1 MTDDADDQTEATNGR
16 SQRLSASKVRDLTK
30 PGKHTDGTVPG
41 LYLEVGKVRKDGKP
55 SKNWRLKYRLHGKEN
70 RYAIGSYPD
79 VSLKRARELA
89 QDARTSIKVDGIA
102 PRAAKAAKTEAQQLE
117 LVRTFQHVAEQWLEI
132 KAPKLVEKSRS
143 GFQGALTNHIYPT
156 DCQGRTLGGIP
167 VSEIKLEHVSA
178 VLTKLTNAGKVA
190 MAKRCRTIIRAVL
203 GFALG
208 RDWVTRNVAL
218 GKSDELELQHV
229 VSHAAAIEKPAE
241 LGRYLCKLDTIG
253 KDAVAQALRLLALLP
268 ARPGELATMRW
279 EDVDLAEADWS
290 YVISKTK
297 HQTTQK
303 HVVPLP
309 RQALDLLRELH
320 EGRVVNSK
328 GQGWVFPSPV
338 HPGQAIN
345 PTSLLKAVQ
354 RLWPER
360 KMSAHGF
367 RSVFR
372 SLAHE
377 KLEIDFVVLEL
388 MLSHKMPG
396 PHGATYARA
405 QLLPQRREAAQQWA
419 DYLDQLREKAALV
432 GN

>member
-79 VSLKRARELA
+79 ISLKRARELA
-89 QDARTSIKVDGIA
+89 QDARTSIKVDGIG

-117 LVRTFQHVAEQWLEI
+117 LVRTFQYVAEQWLEI
-132 KAPKLVEKSRS
+132 KAPKLVEKSLS
-143 GFQGALTNHIYPT
+143 GFQGALANHIYPT
-156 DCQGRTLGGIP
+156 LAKIP
-167 VSEIKLEHVSA
+167 VGNIKLEHVSA
-178 VLTKLTNAGKVA
+178 VLTKLTNGGKVA

-208 RDWVTRNVAL
+208 REWVTRNVAL
-218 GKSDELELQHV
+218 GKHEEIDIQHV
-229 VSHAAAIEKPAE
+229 VTHAASIRDPGE

-253 KDAVAQALRLLALLP
+253 KDSVDQALRLLAILP

-279 EDVDLAEADWS
+279 EDVDLVSADWR
-290 YVISKTK
+290 YVVGKTK
-297 HQTTQK
+297 HRTNEK

-309 RQALDLLRELH
+309 RQALDILRELH
-320 EGRVVNSK
+320 KGRVVNSK

-338 HPGQAIN
+338 HPGQPIN

-367 RSVFR
+367 RGVFR
-372 SLAHE
+372 ALAHE
-377 KLEIDFVVLEL
+377 KLGIDFVVLEL

-396 PHGATYARA
+396 PLGATYAWA

>member
-1 MTDDADDQTEATNGR
+1 MTDDVDDQTEATNGR
-16 SQRLSASKVRDLTK
+16 SQRLSASKVRDLTQ

-79 VSLKRARELA
+79 ISLKRARELA

-102 PRAAKAAKTEAQQLE
+102 PRAAKAAKREEQQTKAAN
-117 LVRTFQHVAEQWLEI
+117 TFRKVAEQWLEI
-132 KAPKLVEKSRS
+132 KAPKLVEKSLS
-143 GFQGALTNHIYPT
+143 GFQGALANHIYPT
-156 DCQGRTLGGIP
+156 LAKMPI
-167 VSEIKLEHVSA
+167 SNIKLEHVSA
-178 VLTKLTNAGKVA
+178 VLTKLTNEGKVA

-208 RDWVTRNVAL
+208 REWVTRNVAL
-218 GKSDELELQHV
+218 GKSDELEIQHT

-241 LGRYLCKLDTIG
+241 LGRYLCKLDTVG
-253 KDAVAQALRLLALLP
+253 QDAVAQALRLLVLLP
-268 ARPGELATMRW
+268 ARPGELAAMRW
-279 EDVDLAEADWS
+279 EDVDLVEADWS
-290 YVISKTK
+290 YVVSKTK
-297 HQTTQK
+297 HQNTQK

-320 EGRVVNSK
+320 KGRVVNSK

-345 PTSLLKAVQ
+345 PTSLLKAIQ

-396 PHGATYARA
+396 PHGAAYARA

-419 DYLDQLREKAALV
+419 DYLDQLREKAAPV

>member
-1 MTDDADDQTEATNGR
+1 MKALTDARVRTLTE
-16 SQRLSASKVRDLTK
+16 

-41 LYLEVGKVRKDGKP
+41 LYLEVGKLRKDGKP

-70 RYAIGSYPD
+70 RFSIGTYPE
-79 VSLKRARELA
+79 VSLAEAREAAREARKLVAKGVSPLKEKKAKIEENRLA
-89 QDARTSIKVDGIA
+89 ED
-102 PRAAKAAKTEAQQLE
+102 
-117 LVRTFQHVAEQWLEI
+117 RTFQFVAEQWLER
-132 KAPKLVEKSRS
+132 KAPKLVEKSLA
-143 GFQGALTNHIYPT
+143 GFQGALANHLYPSLGKMPVT
-156 DCQGRTLGGIP
+156 D
-167 VSEIKLEHVSA
+167 IKLEHISTA
-178 VLTKLTNAGKVA
+178 LSKLTSKGMMA
-190 MAKRCRTIIRAVL
+190 MAKRCRTIVRAVL

-208 RDWVTRNVAL
+208 RSWVPHNVAL
-218 GKSDELELQHV
+218 SKSDELEIPHT
-229 VSHAAAIEKPAE
+229 VSHAAAIEKPGE

-253 KDAVAQALRLLALLP
+253 KDTIAQALRLLVLLP
-268 ARPGELATMRW
+268 ARPGELAAMRW
-279 EDVDLAEADWS
+279 EDVDLVEADWA

-297 HQTTQK
+297 HRSTEK

-309 RQALDLLRELH
+309 KQALDILRELH
-320 EGRVVNSK
+320 KDRVVNTK

-377 KLEIDFVVLEL
+377 KLDIDFVVLEL

-405 QLLPQRREAAQQWA
+405 QLLPQRREAAKAWG
-419 DYLDQLREKAALV
+419 DYLDTLREKASLDAP
-432 GN
+432 